1 MDGTSAHWL
10 LTGCKVQSDK
20 RLLSGRLHAEKV
32 ETKVEIGLHASP

>member
-20 RLLSGRLHAEKV
+20 GLLSRRLHAEKGGD
-32 ETKVEIGLHASP
+32 ESRDRASR